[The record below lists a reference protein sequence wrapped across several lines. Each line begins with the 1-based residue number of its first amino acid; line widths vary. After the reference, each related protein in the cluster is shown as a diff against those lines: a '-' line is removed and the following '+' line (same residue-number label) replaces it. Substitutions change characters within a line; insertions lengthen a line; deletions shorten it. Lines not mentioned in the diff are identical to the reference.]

1 MPATR
6 GPRPCA
12 QKCGGKPVKKGHAKA
27 KTKFNFFPD
36 PKKGKGRCAL
46 KRPAR
51 AKSNEWKKVP
61 YVRAKDAV
69 QKQRMDRTAWK
80 RKLADLLQA
89 TDAQLIR
96 LLCEDRLLH
105 DWTGKTCP
113 RCRHLVKASAH
124 AWHRNASTSVQPQR
138 LPGIYQPSPP
148 TYIQSSLMEE
158 VPEPLLCKHSL
169 LCSFCCS
176 MASRTL
182 PSIAFSTSTT
192 RPLRTWRT
200 G

>member
-96 LLCEDRLLH
+96 LLREDRLLH

-113 RCRHLVKASAH
+113 RCGKGTLSKPQLMLGTGMPRHRCSCKGCQAYITPHHLHPIFVDGRGTGATPLQTQSALLFLLLNGISH
-124 AWHRNASTSVQPQR
+124 PAIHR
-138 LPGIYQPSPP
+138 I
-148 TYIQSSLMEE
+148 
-158 VPEPLLCKHSL
+158 
-169 LCSFCCS
+169 
-176 MASRTL
+176 
-182 PSIAFSTSTT
+182 
-192 RPLRTWRT
+192 PLRTWRT